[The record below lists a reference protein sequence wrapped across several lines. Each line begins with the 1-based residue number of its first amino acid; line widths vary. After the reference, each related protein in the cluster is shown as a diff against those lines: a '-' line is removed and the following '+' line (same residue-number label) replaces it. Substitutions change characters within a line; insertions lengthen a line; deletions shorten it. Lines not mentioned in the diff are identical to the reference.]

1 MFERPLNRATD
12 VATEVV
18 NSTAV
23 HLQRVVSHLC
33 AALGRTAHELTDMIW
48 DYQDLAS
55 DLRRSELRD
64 DHRANAVV
72 IDLRR
77 RLG

>member
-1 MFERPLNRATD
+1 MFERVLNRATD
-12 VATEVV
+12 LATEAV

-23 HLQRVVSHLC
+23 HLRRVVSHVC
-33 AALGRTAHELTDMIW
+33 AALGRTARELTDMVW

-64 DHRANAVV
+64 DHRADAVV